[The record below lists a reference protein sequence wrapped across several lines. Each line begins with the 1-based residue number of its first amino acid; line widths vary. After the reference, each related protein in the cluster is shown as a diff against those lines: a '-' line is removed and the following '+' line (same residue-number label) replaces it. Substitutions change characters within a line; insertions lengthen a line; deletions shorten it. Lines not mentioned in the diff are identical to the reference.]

1 MKRLKIVEV
10 NGNTDKTQSSKDF
23 NPSTPSIPTSSAQF
37 YSAWKTLGTASN
49 RFVYLKVKI
58 FVKSCFFISSNFR
71 LQNIKADRLND
82 LLGAQ
87 FDVTVLSELLQVL
100 ATYFVPKG
108 VPALTYLQ
116 EIAKH
121 EQMPIIQMFMTTS
134 DRTGMAE

>member
-1 MKRLKIVEV
+1 M
-10 NGNTDKTQSSKDF
+10 
-23 NPSTPSIPTSSAQF
+23 
-37 YSAWKTLGTASN
+37 
-49 RFVYLKVKI
+49 
-58 FVKSCFFISSNFR
+58 KSCFFISSNFR